1 MTNRELL
8 NEIILKYKEIQIFL
22 SQGKIRNALFA
33 EQILRGYV
41 DKAQQ
46 RGILVGLN
54 EEPILYSSVTTGKME
69 Y

>member
-54 EEPILYSSVTTGKME
+54 EGPILYSSVTTGKME